1 MLIVVL
7 VVAGQL
13 CRQTSPL
20 LRLSRR
26 FCPGGRWLLRPDR
39 HRYRNFGCQHT
50 SRMSYSGRGAICSVW
65 KSAPGFAGSASTT
78 GAGGGRSASGEK
90 LCSAAAPLYADSEG
104 ESISA
109 VPCRATRDSSL
120 IAAMSIDEAR
130 RLWDRQ
136 LRDPWGLQVFS
147 WCSTV
152 RFFLTLRRA
161 RGCTAAAP
169 GLAQNFRVARSLGA
183 PSAPT

>member
-13 CRQTSPL
+13 RRQTSPL

-65 KSAPGFAGSASTT
+65 KSAPGFAGSASRTT

-130 RLWDRQ
+130 RLWNRQ
-136 LRDPWGLQVFS
+136 LRDPWGCKLLKKS
-147 WCSTV
+147 YSTL
-152 RFFLTLRRA
+152 RFF
-161 RGCTAAAP
+161 
-169 GLAQNFRVARSLGA
+169 F
-183 PSAPT
+183 